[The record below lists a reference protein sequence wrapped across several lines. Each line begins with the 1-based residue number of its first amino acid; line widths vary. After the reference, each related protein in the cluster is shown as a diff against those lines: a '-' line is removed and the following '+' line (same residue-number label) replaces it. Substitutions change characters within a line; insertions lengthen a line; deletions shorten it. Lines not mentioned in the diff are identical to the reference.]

1 MAKARIRA
9 EAATVKTVVAALVC
23 LCLVPGGALAQS
35 MQMTDPMGQPMP
47 PPGMPMD
54 PGMPQP
60 PAAVPSSSAL
70 KQVFAGTLATVLQT
84 TGVGVAGAIAQGLT
98 GALVNWFSKPAKKAD
113 AAPNPMMGQPM
124 GGMPSQPMGGMA
136 PPAAMG
142 MPAGQMPAAPMGMP
156 MSTDPGMAQSMN
168 TMGMQGAGAM
178 AGAMP
183 ASAPVLYAGMAFEVH
198 WLHRDGQTQP
208 VDPATHYFATGDRF
222 VVFYRPTL
230 PGRVNIFNVNP
241 LGEEKQIDA
250 VNVAAGELARL
261 GPYEFRGTT
270 GQELLRLI
278 LSPCNSPQLQATT
291 RDIVRVDDW
300 SQPMPMPAQAQ
311 PPAPPPA
318 LGLGECSAAMSR
330 SARPTTRDIVKV
342 EMDGDTLFA
351 LDRVS
356 PQELAAGRLEAREIT
371 ITLRHR

>member
-1 MAKARIRA
+1 MAEGRIRA
-9 EAATVKTVVAALVC
+9 GSAVAKTVVAALVC
-23 LCLVPGGALAQS
+23 LCLAPAGAMAQS

-54 PGMPQP
+54 PGMPQQM
-60 PAAVPSSSAL
+60 AVPTGSAL

-98 GALVNWFSKPAKKAD
+98 GALVNWFSKPAQKAQ
-113 AAPNPMMGQPM
+113 AAAANPMMGQPM
-124 GGMPSQPMGGMA
+124 GGMPSHPMGGMA
-136 PPAAMG
+136 PPATMG

-156 MSTDPGMAQSMN
+156 MPTDPGMSQSMD
-168 TMGMQGAGAM
+168 TMGMQGAGSM
-178 AGAMP
+178 PGAAP
-183 ASAPVLYAGMAFEVH
+183 APMLYAGMAFEVH
-198 WLHRDGQTQP
+198 WLHRDGRTQP

-278 LSPCNSPQLQATT
+278 LSPCSSPQLQATT
-291 RDIVRVDDW
+291 RDIVRVDDF
-300 SQPMPMPAQAQ
+300 SQPMPMPAQ
-311 PPAPPPA
+311 PPATPSA
-318 LGLGECSAAMSR
+318 LGLGDCNAVMSR

-351 LDRVS
+351 LDPIS
-356 PQELAAGRLEAREIT
+356 PQEVAAGRLESREIT
-371 ITLRHR
+371 IALRHR